1 MVSRFGATQA
11 GSVMLGFLVM
21 LALFSVGLLAAAQW
35 LLSMTR
41 SEKEAELLFVGQ
53 QYRSAIE
60 SYRLSGGVN
69 QYPRR
74 LEDLL
79 LDPRLPTIKRHL
91 RRLYPDPITG
101 QPIWG
106 IVKAPDGG
114 ILGVF
119 SLSTQEPLKRQ
130 GFDAVDKDMEQRL
143 QLKLRSHL
151 TDNPALK
158 SSPVMSVLS
167 TPSPFN
173 TASPSQPLLTPTPP
187 ASGLAQ
193 TTTDAQS
200 NEPLPPDP
208 QQYTY
213 RDWKFIVTPNVVGT
227 SGARAAGGG

>member
-1 MVSRFGATQA
+1 MVSRVGASQS
-11 GSVMLGFLVM
+11 GSVILGFLVM

-35 LLSMTR
+35 LQSLNR

-60 SYRLSGGVN
+60 SYRLAGGVN

-74 LEDLL
+74 LDDLL
-79 LDPRLPTIKRHL
+79 QDPRLPTIKRHL

-101 QPIWG
+101 QSTWG

-130 GFDAVDKDMEQRL
+130 GFDAADKDMEQRI
-143 QLKLRSHL
+143 QLKLQSKL
-151 TDNPALK
+151 SDNPDAGAPLTA
-158 SSPVMSVLS
+158 SRPAGLLPFNATSPV
-167 TPSPFN
+167 
-173 TASPSQPLLTPTPP
+173 QPVLTPTAPL
-187 ASGLAQ
+187 AGLAQ
-193 TTTDAQS
+193 TTSDAQAS
-200 NEPLPPDP
+200 EPLPPDP
-208 QQYTY
+208 PQYTY